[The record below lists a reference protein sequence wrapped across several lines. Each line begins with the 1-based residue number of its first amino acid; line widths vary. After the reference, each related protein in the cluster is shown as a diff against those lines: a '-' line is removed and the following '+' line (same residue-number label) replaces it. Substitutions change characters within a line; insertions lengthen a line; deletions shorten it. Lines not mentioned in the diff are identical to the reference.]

1 MNKAIERDNVLAI
14 LRSFKENRGESYG
27 ITKIGVF
34 GSVARGEPGPD
45 SDIDIVYETNTPNLF
60 RASHMRQELEE
71 LMGYRVDII
80 RLRSHM
86 NPRLKARIQ
95 REAYYVS

>member
-1 MNKAIERDNVLAI
+1 MSNTIQQDDVLAI
-14 LRSFKENRGESYG
+14 LRRFKEGRGETYE

-45 SDIDIVYETNTPNLF
+45 SDIDIVYETDSPNLF

-71 LMGYRVDII
+71 LMGRHVDVV
-80 RLRSHM
+80 RFRPHM
-86 NPRLKARIQ
+86 NTRLKVRIQ
-95 REAYYVS
+95 REARYV